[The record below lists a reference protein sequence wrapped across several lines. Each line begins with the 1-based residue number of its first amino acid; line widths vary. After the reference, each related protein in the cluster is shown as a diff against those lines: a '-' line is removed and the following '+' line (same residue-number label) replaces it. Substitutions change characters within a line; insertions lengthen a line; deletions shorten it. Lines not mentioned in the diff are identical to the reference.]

1 MKPRSD
7 QAREQFDRDEQLAK
21 YEVMMLETTANFN
34 QRGRYQKFRAAM
46 RRFGWKV
53 VLRSRRPTSKKYM
66 WVQASEAQALRFF
79 RRVPSEDNVEL
90 GESSGSD

>member
-7 QAREQFDRDEQLAK
+7 QTREQFDRDEQLAK
-21 YEVMMLETTANFN
+21 YEVMMLETATNFN
-34 QRGRYQKFRAAM
+34 QRDRYQKFRAAM

-53 VLRSRRPTSKKYM
+53 VLRSRRPKKYM
-66 WVQASEAQALRFF
+66 WVQASQAQAMRFF
-79 RRVPSEDNVEL
+79 RRVPSDDNVEL